1 MTGTRARPGF
11 TLLEVAVVLAITV
24 IGGLLVLPR
33 WNRPLAT
40 DAAGADALFDGD
52 APGTLLART
61 LLLAR
66 GHAIATRQVVTVR
79 FDVANRTMRAEVLA
93 ATGAGLRTATRARHV
108 VEAEALALEVYARLA
123 LASDAALRALPDSLA
138 GGQFP
143 EPFAEYDWRATV
155 RPHAEWAGLVTVEIA
170 VTWPEGAHRLA
181 SALYRRAPAA
191 ALEEGL

>member
-79 FDVANRTMRAEVLA
+79 FDVANRTMRADTSGAAGSGVWHEGPLPLA
-93 ATGAGLRTATRARHV
+93 AGESLEPGDLLTSVTFHPSGAAFGESLRVRHGEGWV
-108 VEAEALALEVYARLA
+108 AVHIDALSGDVSR
-123 LASDAALRALPDSLA
+123 
-138 GGQFP
+138 
-143 EPFAEYDWRATV
+143 
-155 RPHAEWAGLVTVEIA
+155 HA
-170 VTWPEGAHRLA
+170 
-181 SALYRRAPAA
+181 Y
-191 ALEEGL
+191 